1 MIGSNDRLRDEKK
14 EQQLVLKR
22 LKFCAAIV
30 VVFSLLLA
38 ARYTQ
43 LQVWEHQT
51 YATRSDNNRIRLQA
65 LPPTRGLIYDRN
77 GEILA
82 DNRPAYRL
90 ELVPEKVKDMDA
102 TLARL
107 SELVRLDED
116 DLKRFKQRRRGSRRF
131 NSIPLRFA
139 MSDQEVAQVAV
150 NRHLLPGVEVVPY
163 LTRFYPYGSLLS
175 HVTGYVG
182 RLDSD
187 DVPEGEEDNYRG
199 TTHAGQSGLERFYES
214 VLHGQAGWQ
223 RVETNVEGR
232 ILNTL
237 ARQNPERGQDLVL
250 SIDLDIQR
258 TAAKALRGAPGA
270 VVAMDVNNGDI
281 LALVSEPSYD
291 PNLFVNGIS
300 SSDYRRLLN
309 SPGKP
314 LFNRTLRGRYE
325 PGSTLKPFVALAALD
340 EGAVGM
346 DARYFSSGKFFLPNS
361 QRPYRDWLKGGH
373 GWVDIRQALEQSVNT
388 AFYQMALDLGIDR
401 LHSKL
406 RPFGFG
412 QLTGI
417 DLPGEKSG
425 LLPSREWKRAQL
437 NQAWYPGETVITG
450 IGQGYTLTTPVQL
463 AAATTALAG
472 GTWHRP
478 HLMNFIKP
486 AANANPPEAAL
497 DQAENT
503 DPSQQS
509 PPQNAID
516 TLDQIVQQAG
526 HSTEARV
533 PSAESSTPMSLI
545 EAGTS
550 HPVMIGSDPLH
561 WELVHSGM
569 EMVVHGIRGTAR
581 AIAPSD
587 YHMAGKT
594 GTAQVYTQAEDQEY
608 VEEEVAQHLR
618 HNALFIAFAPVED
631 PQIAVAIVV
640 EHGGSGSR
648 SAAPVARAVIDAWH
662 ANNERSSAISQ
673 VTNTR
678 HEQ

>member
-38 ARYTQ
+38 GRYTQ

-90 ELVPEKVKDMDA
+90 ELIPEKIKDMDT
-102 TLARL
+102 TLERL
-107 SELVRLDED
+107 SALVRLDED

-139 MSDQEVAQVAV
+139 LSDQEVAQVAV

-187 DVPEGEEDNYRG
+187 DIPEGEEDNYRG
-199 TTHAGQSGLERFYES
+199 TTHAGQSGLERYYES

-237 ARQNPERGQDLVL
+237 ARQNPQRGQDLVL
-250 SIDLDIQR
+250 SIDLHIQR
-258 TAAKALRGAPGA
+258 TAAKALKGAPGA

-309 SPGKP
+309 SSGKP

-401 LHSKL
+401 LHNKL
-406 RPFGFG
+406 KPFGFG
-412 QLTGI
+412 QRTGI

-437 NQAWYPGETVITG
+437 SQAWYPGETVITG

-463 AAATTALAG
+463 AAATAALAG

-478 HLMNFIKP
+478 HLLNYIKP
-486 AANANPPEAAL
+486 APPTEGPGETPNTDTSIIPESADQGSASANP
-497 DQAENT
+497 
-503 DPSQQS
+503 
-509 PPQNAID
+509 I
-516 TLDQIVQQAG
+516 DQIVHQA
-526 HSTEARV
+526 SLNTQPEADINNTETVNHIA
-533 PSAESSTPMSLI
+533 
-545 EAGTS
+545 AGTS
-550 HPVMIGSDPLH
+550 HPVMVGSDPLH

-587 YHMAGKT
+587 YRMAGKT

-648 SAAPVARAVIDAWH
+648 SAAPVARAVIDAWYS
-662 ANNERSSAISQ
+662 NY
-673 VTNTR
+673 
-678 HEQ
+678 EQ